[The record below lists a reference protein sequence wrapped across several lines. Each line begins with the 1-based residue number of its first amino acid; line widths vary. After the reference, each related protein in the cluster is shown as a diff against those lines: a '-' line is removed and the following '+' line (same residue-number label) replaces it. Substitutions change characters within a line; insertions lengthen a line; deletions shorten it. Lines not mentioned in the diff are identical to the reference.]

1 MNPKTDHKQHH
12 PPGVWESSA
21 MLLSLPR
28 QVVLLFLL
36 LCFGR
41 FVPQP
46 GSDQKSDGN
55 AGQKTERIHADILN
69 HSGAA
74 RDKELVEFISA
85 RIGGTG
91 HSADQ
96 CFLHKL
102 FGPACFACAAKQMD
116 GDGGAD
122 TESTVN
128 INMCPLANVGI
139 VVLAA
144 EPLGGQAVSRG
155 GFHFFRYLL
164 AEGRGALPRLG
175 GKQKDCRHDGQC
187 NAQHHRAHKF
197 QLIVLLRHSR
207 TSAFHRAIMYNT
219 HGILEKHTS
228 FAVQNQA
235 KKRHIRM
242 DCTMLY
248 LFYLSLYYFCSY
260 WLQNRKKGRSPYGL
274 RPYILL
280 YAVRLYCF
288 YHRASMRI
296 RCTYYDHF
304 RLCM

>member
-1 MNPKTDHKQHH
+1 MTRK
-12 PPGVWESSA
+12 VMA
-21 MLLSLPR
+21 M
-28 QVVLLFLL
+28 Q
-36 LCFGR
+36 G
-41 FVPQP
+41 
-46 GSDQKSDGN
+46 KK
-55 AGQKTERIHADILN
+55 AERIHADILN

-102 FGPACFACAAKQMD
+102 FGPARFACAAKQMD

-144 EPLGGQAVSRG
+144 EPLGGSGGEPRWIPLFAVICWLR
-155 GFHFFRYLL
+155 
-164 AEGRGALPRLG
+164 AEELSPGWAEN
-175 GKQKDCRHDGQC
+175 QKDCRHDGQC

-235 KKRHIRM
+235 GKGNILRYQKI
-242 DCTMLY
+242 DIEPLQMLIAHMQY
-248 LFYLSLYYFCSY
+248 LPDIIPIS
-260 WLQNRKKGRSPYGL
+260 
-274 RPYILL
+274 
-280 YAVRLYCF
+280 
-288 YHRASMRI
+288 
-296 RCTYYDHF
+296 
-304 RLCM
+304 

>member
-1 MNPKTDHKQHH
+1 MWIPRLFNAKFGGACRNRLNFQINPKTDHKQHH

-102 FGPACFACAAKQMD
+102 FGPARFACAAKQMD

-235 KKRHIRM
+235 GKGNILRYQKI
-242 DCTMLY
+242 DIEPLQMLIAHMQY
-248 LFYLSLYYFCSY
+248 LPDIIPIS
-260 WLQNRKKGRSPYGL
+260 
-274 RPYILL
+274 
-280 YAVRLYCF
+280 
-288 YHRASMRI
+288 
-296 RCTYYDHF
+296 
-304 RLCM
+304 

>member
-1 MNPKTDHKQHH
+1 
-12 PPGVWESSA
+12 

-55 AGQKTERIHADILN
+55 AGQKAERIHADILN

-102 FGPACFACAAKQMD
+102 FGPARFACAAKQMD

-144 EPLGGQAVSRG
+144 EPLG
-155 GFHFFRYLL
+155 
-164 AEGRGALPRLG
+164 
-175 GKQKDCRHDGQC
+175 
-187 NAQHHRAHKF
+187 
-197 QLIVLLRHSR
+197 
-207 TSAFHRAIMYNT
+207 
-219 HGILEKHTS
+219 
-228 FAVQNQA
+228 
-235 KKRHIRM
+235 
-242 DCTMLY
+242 
-248 LFYLSLYYFCSY
+248 
-260 WLQNRKKGRSPYGL
+260 
-274 RPYILL
+274 
-280 YAVRLYCF
+280 VR
-288 YHRASMRI
+288 R
-296 RCTYYDHF
+296 
-304 RLCM
+304 